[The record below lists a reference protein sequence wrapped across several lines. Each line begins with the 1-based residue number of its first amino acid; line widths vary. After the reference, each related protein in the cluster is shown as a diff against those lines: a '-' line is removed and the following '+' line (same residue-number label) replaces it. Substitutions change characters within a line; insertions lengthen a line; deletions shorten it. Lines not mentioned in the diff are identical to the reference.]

1 MTRLDHDTVRR
12 LPKVLL
18 HDHLDGGVRPETLLG
33 LAAASGYTGLAAA
46 GPGALQDWFAAPAA
60 STEEHLRRFDP
71 ILDLLQDSAAL
82 TRVAAE
88 CAQDLAADG
97 VVYAEVKIAPE
108 QHTRQGLTREQVV
121 DAVLEGLRVGAA
133 RARLFGRSIDVRLL
147 LTALR
152 QAADSLEIADL
163 AVRYRHR
170 GVVGFDI
177 AGPEAGYPP
186 TRHISACEY
195 IKREN
200 FNLTLHAGEG
210 FGLSSIWEAIQWC
223 GADRLG
229 QGVRIIDDI
238 ALSDEEPGEGER
250 PGAPVRTAKLGQL
263 AAYVRDKRIP
273 LELCPTSNL
282 TTGAVARLADHPV
295 DVLRR
300 LRFRVTVNTDNRLLN
315 RTSMT
320 GEFARLCDAFG
331 YGLDTLSWFTVNAM
345 KSAFIGHDER
355 LALIDHVIKPGY
367 GAVRA
372 DHAGAAFFRRE
383 DPW

>member
-1 MTRLDHDTVRR
+1 MTRLGTDTIRR

-18 HDHLDGGVRPETLLG
+18 HDHLDGGVRPATLLD
-33 LAAASGYTGLAAA
+33 LAAQSGYQGLPETDPERLRAWLTAPTSGAAVRTQE
-46 GPGALQDWFAAPAA
+46 G
-60 STEEHLRRFDP
+60 HLGRLAP
-71 ILDLLQDSAAL
+71 ILDLLQTAPAL
-82 TRVAAE
+82 SRVAAE
-88 CAQDLAADG
+88 CVQDLAEDG
-97 VVYAEVKIAPE
+97 VVYAELKVAPE
-108 QHTRQGLTREQVV
+108 QHTREGLTREQVV
-121 DAVLEGLRVGAA
+121 DAVLEGLRVGTAK
-133 RARLFGRSIDVRLL
+133 ARLFGRRIDVRLL
-147 LTALR
+147 LTAMR

-163 AVRYRHR
+163 AVRYRHD

-229 QGVRIIDDI
+229 QAVRIGDDI
-238 ALSDEEPGEGER
+238 AVADDG
-250 PGAPVRTAKLGQL
+250 TAKLGQL

-273 LELCPTSNL
+273 LELCPTSSVS
-282 TTGAVARLADHPV
+282 TGAVRDISEHPV

-300 LRFRVTVNTDNRLLN
+300 LRFRVTVNTDNRLLDG
-315 RTSMT
+315 TSMT
-320 GEFARLCDAFG
+320 GEFARLVETFD
-331 YGLDTLSWFTVNAM
+331 YGLDTLRWFTVNAM

-355 LALIDHVIKPGY
+355 LELIDGVIKPGY
-367 GAVRA
+367 AGLSTEHV
-372 DHAGAAFFRRE
+372 GAAFFRME

>member
-1 MTRLDHDTVRR
+1 MTAVPTDDTIRR

-18 HDHLDGGVRPETLLG
+18 HDHLDGGLRPATLLA
-33 LAAASGYTGLAAA
+33 LAAERGAAA
-46 GPGALQDWFAAPAA
+46 LPADDPDRLQDWFAAPAA
-60 STEEHLRRFDP
+60 SPEDHLRRFAP
-71 ILDLLQDSAAL
+71 VLDLLQDAPAL
-82 TRVAAE
+82 TRAAAE
-88 CAQDLAADG
+88 CAEDLAHDG

-108 QHTRQGLTREQVV
+108 QHTRGGLTRAQVV

-133 RARLFGRSIDVRLL
+133 RARLFGRSVDVRLL

-170 GVVGFDI
+170 GVAGFDI

-186 TRHISACEY
+186 TRHIAACEY
-195 IKREN
+195 IKRAN
-200 FNLTLHAGEG
+200 FHLTLHAGEG

-229 QGVRIIDDI
+229 QGVRITDDI
-238 ALSDEEPGEGER
+238 AVAEEYPGAGG
-250 PGAPVRTAKLGQL
+250 GAPVRTAKLGEL
-263 AAYVRDKRIP
+263 AAYVRDKRVP
-273 LELCPTSNL
+273 LELCPSANVN
-282 TTGAVARLADHPV
+282 TGVVPSLAEHPI
-295 DVLRR
+295 DLLRR

-320 GEFARLCDAFG
+320 REFAGLCAAFG

-355 LALIDHVIKPGY
+355 LALIERVIKPGY
-367 GAVRA
+367 AAVRA

-383 DPW
+383 DDW